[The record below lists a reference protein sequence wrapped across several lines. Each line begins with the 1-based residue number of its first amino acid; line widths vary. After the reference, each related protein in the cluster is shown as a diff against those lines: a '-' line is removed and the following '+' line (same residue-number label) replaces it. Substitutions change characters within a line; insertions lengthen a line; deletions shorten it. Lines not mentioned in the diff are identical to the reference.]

1 MNQNNTQSSG
11 YLQLKQGTYLIR
23 LKLIKWEVTM
33 AQDAKQYI
41 AEALLQLMEKKDL
54 KEIHIKDL
62 VAKAGVSR
70 MSYYRYFSSKEEILQ
85 YYMKYILERYMNTV
99 EQNNANSFHSYEHI
113 LQSLLFFQQYK
124 HFALC
129 LHKAGMDSLL
139 LDALNDYIRKQPAFD
154 EHKCIRSYPFY
165 FYAGA
170 LYNIFMQWIL
180 HDTVDSA
187 EDLAQIIARLRL

>member
-11 YLQLKQGTYLIR
+11 YLQLKQGAYLIR

-85 YYMKYILERYMNTV
+85 
-99 EQNNANSFHSYEHI
+99 
-113 LQSLLFFQQYK
+113 
-124 HFALC
+124 
-129 LHKAGMDSLL
+129 
-139 LDALNDYIRKQPAFD
+139 
-154 EHKCIRSYPFY
+154 
-165 FYAGA
+165 
-170 LYNIFMQWIL
+170 
-180 HDTVDSA
+180 
-187 EDLAQIIARLRL
+187 

>member
-1 MNQNNTQSSG
+1 
-11 YLQLKQGTYLIR
+11 
-23 LKLIKWEVTM
+23 
-33 AQDAKQYI
+33 
-41 AEALLQLMEKKDL
+41 
-54 KEIHIKDL
+54 
-62 VAKAGVSR
+62 
-70 MSYYRYFSSKEEILQ
+70 
-85 YYMKYILERYMNTV
+85 
-99 EQNNANSFHSYEHI
+99 
-113 LQSLLFFQQYK
+113 
-124 HFALC
+124 
-129 LHKAGMDSLL
+129 MDSLL